1 VAEKVFNEDPYTPE
15 MAERFASAP
24 PPEENPLLNNAT
36 VRGDEPQRETS
47 MFKVLDEQYN
57 KILTEL
63 RLLTSSIEDLKQK
76 KRKLTEESS
85 SKSTTRGRSIWR
97 KSIKDPKTSLFQISL
112 IWIDLDFFF
121 QSLFFLFF
129 LDTHTK

>member
-1 VAEKVFNEDPYTPE
+1 MAEKVFNEDPYTPE

-76 KRKLTEESS
+76 KRKLTEEFIQINDERTKYLEEEYQR
-85 SKSTTRGRSIWR
+85 SKNQ
-97 KSIKDPKTSLFQISL
+97 PISD
-112 IWIDLDFFF
+112 IINLD
-121 QSLFFLFF
+121 
-129 LDTHTK
+129 